1 MKLDILVF
9 AAHPDDAELSCS
21 GTIMRHLDLGYKVGI
36 VDLTRGEMGTR
47 GTPEL
52 RQKEAEASSKI
63 MGISIRE
70 NLGFE
75 DCFFTKDK
83 AHLISVI
90 EMIRKYQPELVLC
103 NAASDRHIDHGKGSD
118 LVNDA
123 CFLSGLRKIETKIAG
138 KPQISWRPKQVYN
151 YIQDRITKPDLV
163 FDITPYFEKK
173 MECILAFESQFFNP
187 ESMEPLTPISSPEF
201 MKHLKGRALEYGRQ
215 IGVTFGEGFT
225 VKRNIGAKNLFDL
238 I

>member
-9 AAHPDDAELSCS
+9 AAHPDDAELSCC
-21 GTIMRHLDLGYKVGI
+21 GTIMRHIDLGYKVGM
-36 VDLTRGEMGTR
+36 VDLTRGELGTR

-52 RQKEAEASSKI
+52 RKKEAEASSKI
-63 MGISIRE
+63 MGIGIRE

-75 DCFFTKDK
+75 DGFFTKDK
-83 AHLISVI
+83 THLLKVI
-90 EMIRKYQPELVLC
+90 EIIRKYQPELVLC
-103 NAASDRHIDHGKGSD
+103 NAVSDRHIDHGRASD
-118 LVNDA
+118 LVNEA
-123 CFLSGLRKIETKIAG
+123 CFLSGLRKIETRYDSKL
-138 KPQISWRPKQVYN
+138 QICWRPKQIYN

-187 ESMEPLTPISSPEF
+187 DSIEPLTPISSPEF
-201 MKHLKGRALEYGRQ
+201 MKHLQGRALEYGRQ
-215 IGVTFGEGFT
+215 IGVTYGEGFT
-225 VKRNIGAKNLFDL
+225 VKRNIGSKNLFDL